1 MDLINKSIIQ
11 LNNENN
17 KIELDL
23 KFIETDEFHGYDNQ
37 LYLIL
42 TKYKSMID
50 KVYTQ
55 KTWDFCK
62 KLSNECELLHIIL
75 KNKPQN
81 LGIANYDPIS
91 RAFFKMWEIISDFNI
106 VDINENKIIYAAL
119 AEGPGGFI
127 ECFNYYR
134 RKHNKGKDD
143 KIKCMTL
150 KSNNADIPGWK
161 KSQRIINE
169 CSECDVSY
177 GEDGTGDLLNR
188 KNIEHF
194 IELFNE
200 SKADLLTA
208 DGGFDF
214 SDNYAN
220 QESSAFQLIY
230 CEIITGLGVL
240 KLGGHMVI
248 KIYDI
253 MHTASLDL
261 IYLLTKY
268 FKNIFITKPNSS
280 RSANSEK
287 YIICKGFLGIDKT
300 ELKSLLELVD
310 EFNILKSQ
318 NKQITRI
325 LKNEIPKQFMDV
337 IQSLNIHFISRQIK
351 SILKIVSYTTL
362 NLTNQDINEIKKE
375 QTVYSIAWC
384 AKYDFPIN
392 FRCRYLK
399 QNNQYNFIPNF

>member
-1 MDLINKSIIQ
+1 
-11 LNNENN
+11 
-17 KIELDL
+17 
-23 KFIETDEFHGYDNQ
+23 
-37 LYLIL
+37 
-42 TKYKSMID
+42 
-50 KVYTQ
+50 
-55 KTWDFCK
+55 
-62 KLSNECELLHIIL
+62 
-75 KNKPQN
+75 
-81 LGIANYDPIS
+81 
-91 RAFFKMWEIISDFNI
+91 
-106 VDINENKIIYAAL
+106 
-119 AEGPGGFI
+119 
-127 ECFNYYR
+127 
-134 RKHNKGKDD
+134 
-143 KIKCMTL
+143 MTL
-150 KSNNADIPGWK
+150 KSNNADVPGWK

-169 CSECDVSY
+169 CSECEVCY
-177 GEDGTGDLLNR
+177 GDDGTGDLLNR

-194 IELFNE
+194 IDLFKE
-200 SKADLLTA
+200 TKADLLTA

-220 QESSAFQLIY
+220 QESAAFQLIY
-230 CEIITGLGVL
+230 CEIITGLGIL
-240 KLGGHMVI
+240 KLGGNMVI

-268 FKNIFITKPNSS
+268 FKNIFISKPNSS

-287 YIICKGFLGIDKT
+287 YIVCKGFIGIDKK
-300 ELKSLLELVD
+300 ELKTLLELVD

-325 LKNEIPKQFMDV
+325 LKNPIPKEFIDV
-337 IQSLNIHFISRQIK
+337 IHSLNIHFISRQIK

-392 FRCRYLK
+392 FRCRYLR